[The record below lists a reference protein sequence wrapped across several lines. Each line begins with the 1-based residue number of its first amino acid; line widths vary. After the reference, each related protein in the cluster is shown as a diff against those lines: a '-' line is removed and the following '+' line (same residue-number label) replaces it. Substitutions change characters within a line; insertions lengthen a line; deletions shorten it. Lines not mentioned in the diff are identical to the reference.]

1 MVDMNPQV
9 VMLSDTHTDMGN
21 GTMISLVVK
30 KVRTWA
36 WACLLTLDPSPH
48 SKKSRRKKNKNLN
61 FCKGLLDVKLIIRFL
76 LQMMAS
82 DFRLGVHDSL
92 SQVDGLLDYY

>member
-1 MVDMNPQV
+1 MVDMNPPV
-9 VMLSDTHTDMGN
+9 VMLSDTHTEREN

-36 WACLLTLDPSPH
+36 WACLLTLDPSPPP
-48 SKKSRRKKNKNLN
+48 KKSRSKKNKNLN
-61 FCKGLLDVKLIIRFL
+61 FCKGLMDVKLIIRFL

-92 SQVDGLLDYY
+92 SQVDG